1 MKRHSTKHETEAIRL
16 MIHQRLRSNTEVKGL
31 EDHPDEDTICAFI
44 EGRLEEAGSSQM
56 VSHLIACGSC
66 RRITSQATRLDSQ
79 INSEYN
85 APLQKAEPGRLRS
98 ILEGLGARVLP
109 VAEEDVVFAYQ
120 NPPGQDDAM
129 TETPEEEAKSD
140 SARDV
145 KETESN

>member
-1 MKRHSTKHETEAIRL
+1 
-16 MIHQRLRSNTEVKGL
+16 MIHQRLRTTTEEKGL

-66 RRITSQATRLDSQ
+66 RRITAQATRLDSQ
-79 INSEYN
+79 VNSEYN
-85 APLQKAEPGRLRS
+85 APWEEAEAEPGHLRT
-98 ILEGLGARVLP
+98 ILEGLAARVLP

-120 NPPGQDDAM
+120 NPLGQDDAI
-129 TETPEEEAKSD
+129 TETADEEAKSD
-140 SARDV
+140 SANDV

>member
-1 MKRHSTKHETEAIRL
+1 
-16 MIHQRLRSNTEVKGL
+16 MIHQRLRAATEVKDL

-66 RRITSQATRLDSQ
+66 RRITAQATRLDSHV
-79 INSEYN
+79 NSDYN
-85 APLQKAEPGRLRS
+85 APSEDAEPGRLRS
-98 ILEGLGARVLP
+98 IFEGLAARVLP

-120 NPPGQDDAM
+120 NPPGQDDAI
-129 TETPEEEAKSD
+129 TETAHEEAKPD
-140 SARDV
+140 STNDV

>member
-1 MKRHSTKHETEAIRL
+1 MKRHSTKRDTDAIRL
-16 MIHQRLRSNTEVKGL
+16 MIHQRLRTNTEVKGL

-44 EGRLEEAGSSQM
+44 EGRLVEAGSSQM
-56 VSHLIACGSC
+56 VSHLIACGFC

-85 APLQKAEPGRLRS
+85 ASLEKADPGRLRS

-120 NPPGQDDAM
+120 NPPEQADAII
-129 TETPEEEAKSD
+129 ETPDEEAESD
-140 SARDV
+140 SSQDV